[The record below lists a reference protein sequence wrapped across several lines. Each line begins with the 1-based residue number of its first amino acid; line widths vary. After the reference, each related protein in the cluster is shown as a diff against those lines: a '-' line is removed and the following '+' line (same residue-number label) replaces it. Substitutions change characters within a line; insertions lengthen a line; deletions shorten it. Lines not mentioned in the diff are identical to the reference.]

1 MMLRQL
7 AKVANRLD
15 LIGLTKD
22 ADYIDSVIVKV
33 AGRLDAFDDEDV
45 TESLGE
51 LDWVENE
58 PQSDILNPE
67 EAVSIMEEAGEAD
80 PEFLDVIDS
89 PEFDGLSGK
98 STALGPKGT
107 ISPWDANQVKPYERS
122 YRGSD
127 SKLVG
132 QLDNKY
138 RNVQR
143 SWPGMG
149 GLTNKEYSEVIE
161 RMSNYPDKH
170 EFSPSHKLRKKEE

>member
-1 MMLRQL
+1 MLRQL

-15 LIGLTKD
+15 SVGLTKE

-80 PEFLDVIDS
+80 SEFLDVIDA
-89 PEFDGLSGK
+89 PGFDGMPGN

-107 ISPWDANQVKPYERS
+107 VSPWDAKNVKPYERS

-127 SKLVG
+127 TSLTNK
-132 QLDNKY
+132 LDNKY
-138 RNVQR
+138 RNVPK

-149 GLTNKEYSEVIE
+149 GLTNEEYSEVME
-161 RMSNYPDKH
+161 RMSNYPEKP
-170 EFSPSHKLRKKEE
+170 EFSPAHKLRKKEE